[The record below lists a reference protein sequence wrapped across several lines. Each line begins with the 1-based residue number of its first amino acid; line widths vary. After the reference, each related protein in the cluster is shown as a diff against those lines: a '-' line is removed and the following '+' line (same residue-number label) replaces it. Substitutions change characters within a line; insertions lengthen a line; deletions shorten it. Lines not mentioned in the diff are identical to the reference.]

1 MATTELKEQEMR
13 KTALHIGAIAALV
26 ICTLAQA
33 GCTSTDPFV
42 VNSLKTLRADHEAL
56 INEYNDKVDP
66 DLDPDFRRNELGAY
80 DDLIDYEVSKS
91 K

>member
-1 MATTELKEQEMR
+1 MKKL
-13 KTALHIGAIAALV
+13 ALHIAGIAALV
-26 ICTLAQA
+26 IACLSFT
-33 GCTSTDPFV
+33 GCTSTDPFI

-56 INEYNDKVDP
+56 MDEYDAEIDP